1 MSLTHLFHDGLDAYE
16 NQTLSPASRSYLDK
30 AADPAAARVQMMR
43 QRVRLPD
50 TSGAI
55 ERHRLQALLDHS
67 RQNYPATLVTG
78 RAGTGKTVAA
88 AAFAAAHGG
97 ASWYSIESPD
107 TDWPTFAAYFLTSI
121 GFANTDEFFQETAA
135 HGPAPEW
142 DERVEK
148 FLDSAF
154 GPGRSKPTL
163 IVLDDVH
170 HLFDAEW
177 FGSFF
182 GLLPFSLPEGSHVLL
197 LSRSR
202 PSAPL
207 WRMRSK
213 QVLNVIDERLLAFTA
228 DEARALFRANGL
240 AVKGAEEAQRRSYGR
255 ASKLVSLIRTTPF
268 NS

>member
-1 MSLTHLFHDGLDAYE
+1 M
-16 NQTLSPASRSYLDK
+16 
-30 AADPAAARVQMMR
+30 
-43 QRVRLPD
+43 PD

-55 ERHRLQALLDHS
+55 ERPRLHALLDHS

-78 RAGTGKTVAA
+78 RAGTGKTIAA

-97 ASWYSIESPD
+97 TAWYSIESPD
-107 TDWPTFAAYFLTSI
+107 TDWPTFAAYFSTSI
-121 GFANTDEFFQETAA
+121 GLACTDECFQAIAA

-142 DERVEK
+142 DERVGE

-154 GPGRSKPTL
+154 GGARGKPSL

-182 GLLPFSLPEGSHVLL
+182 ALLPLSLPEGSHVVL

-202 PSAPL
+202 PPAPL

-213 QVLNVIDERLLAFTA
+213 QVLNVIDERLLAFTP
-228 DEARALFRANGL
+228 DEARELFRANGL
-240 AVKGAEEAQRRSYGR
+240 PVKGADEAQRRSYGR
-255 ASKLVSLIRTTPF
+255 ASKLLSLIRTTT
-268 NS
+268 SSS